1 MTSGAAPRGLRG
13 RRAECAVL
21 DRLIA
26 DVGAGRGRALVV
38 HGEAGVGKSALLRYV
53 GGRAAGCRVARAA
66 GAESEMELPFA
77 GLHQLCAP
85 MLDSRDRLPGP
96 QRDALS
102 VAFGH
107 AAGPAPDK
115 FLVGVAVLSLLAAVS
130 DDQPLLCLIDDA
142 QWLDST
148 SAQTLTFAARRLLA
162 ERAGVIFAIRE
173 AAAGP
178 PWRGLP
184 DLPVGGLPDEDARAL
199 LDSAVPGRLDEQ
211 VRDRIVAETRGNPLA
226 LLELP
231 RGLTAAELAGG
242 FGRPDAR
249 PLATTIERNFAQRV
263 RALPAP
269 AQTVLLTAAAEPLGD
284 AGLLRRATRLLD
296 LPATAGAPAE
306 AAGLIELGSRVRFR
320 HPLVRTAV
328 YRAASPAA
336 RRDVH
341 HALARAT
348 DAATDPDRRAWHRAN
363 AADEHDE
370 AVAAELAGSAE
381 RAQRRGGVAAAA
393 EFLRRAAELTPDP
406 GTRAARALAAAE
418 AEMRCGAF
426 EVALKLLVTADE
438 AADEAAGEGPASE
451 WHRATAALMRAQ
463 IAFASGHD
471 MAAPRLLLEAARRFE
486 PLDAARAR
494 DTYRDAMGA
503 AILAADFAGGSGVAE
518 VARAIRTSPRPEPH
532 RPGDD
537 LLDSLAVA
545 RTDGYLTAAPLLLR
559 ALRAFR
565 DDPAGEATRSEPGA
579 EERGG
584 AGDQGW
590 LWLAGMTAADLW
602 DDETWAAVT
611 RRHVRVARAV
621 GDLSALPL
629 TLSSLAVV
637 ELFAGEHA
645 SAASRVAEIQA
656 IGEATGVALAPYGA
670 LTLAAWRGDEAVA
683 TPLIEAGM
691 ADAAAR
697 GEAAGILALNWAQ
710 AVLLNGLGRYQ
721 EAIPAARAAA
731 AHPIHS
737 AIVYWALG
745 ELVEAA
751 VRSGDRATA
760 EEAYNRLAS
769 TARAS
774 GTDWALG
781 SLARAGALL
790 ADGGGTGSGAA
801 HSDGADGADA
811 DALYRRAVE
820 HLSRTRIRT
829 ETARAHL
836 LYGEWL
842 RRRNHRRAA
851 RGHLRTAYDMLTA
864 AGAGAFAERARHE
877 LAAAGGPVTE
887 VATRASDALTAQEA
901 HIARL
906 AGRGLT
912 NPEIGAQLFLSPHT
926 VEWHLRKVFT
936 KLGITSR
943 RQLRRSSW

>member
-1 MTSGAAPRGLRG
+1 MTSRAAPRGLRG

-26 DVGAGRGRALVV
+26 DVGAGRGRALVI
-38 HGEAGVGKSALLRYV
+38 HGEAGVGKSALLRYA
-53 GGRAAGCRVARAA
+53 GGRAPACRVALAS

-85 MLDSRDRLPGP
+85 MLDARDRLPEP

-130 DDQPLLCLIDDA
+130 EDQPLLCLIDDA

-162 ERAGVIFAIRE
+162 ERAGVVFAIRE

-178 PWRGLP
+178 AWRGLP
-184 DLPVGGLPDEDARAL
+184 DLPVGGLSDEDARAL

-249 PLATTIERNFAQRV
+249 PLDTKIERNFAQRV

-269 AQTVLLTAAAEPLGD
+269 AQTVLLAAAAEPLGD
-284 AGLLRRATRLLD
+284 AGLLRRATGLLD

-341 HALARAT
+341 QALARAT

-363 AADEHDE
+363 AADEPDE
-370 AVAAELAGSAE
+370 DVAAELAGSAE

-393 EFLRRAAELTPDP
+393 EFLRRATELTPDP
-406 GTRAARALAAAE
+406 ATRAARALAAAE

-438 AADEAAGEGPASE
+438 GPASE
-451 WHRATAALMRAQ
+451 WHRATTALMRAQ

-471 MAAPRLLLEAARRFE
+471 MVAPRLLLEAARRFE
-486 PLDAARAR
+486 PLDAALAR

-503 AILAADFAGGSGVAE
+503 AVLAADGVAE
-518 VARAIRTSPRPEPH
+518 VARAIRASPRPERH

-545 RTDGYLTAAPLLLR
+545 RTDGYLTAAPLVLR
-559 ALRAFR
+559 ALTGFRAES
-565 DDPAGEATRSEPGA
+565 AGD
-579 EERGG
+579 
-584 AGDQGW
+584 GDQGW

-637 ELFAGEHA
+637 ELFAGDA
-645 SAASRVAEIQA
+645 AAAASRVAEIQA
-656 IGEATGVALAPYGA
+656 IGEATGVALAPYSA
-670 LTLAAWRGDEAVA
+670 SALAAWRGDEAVA
-683 TPLIEAGM
+683 APLIEAGM

-697 GEAAGILALNWAQ
+697 GEAAAILALNWAR

-751 VRSGDRATA
+751 VRSGDPGTA
-760 EEAYNRLAS
+760 GEAYDRLAS

-790 ADGGGTGSGAA
+790 ASDGGE
-801 HSDGADGADA
+801 ADV
-811 DALYRRAVE
+811 LYRRAID
-820 HLSRTRIRT
+820 HLGRTRIRT

-842 RRRNHRRAA
+842 RRQNRRRAA

-887 VATRASDALTAQEA
+887 VATRADDALTAQEA

-943 RQLRRSSW
+943 RQLRRSDS